1 MRQTPPHK
9 LSPSQRRAEIV
20 QILVQGVRRLANS
33 SPNLPETLENGEE
46 SEESSL
52 TSLDVSPES
61 RLHVCNDNTL

>member
-1 MRQTPPHK
+1 MRQKPTNK

-20 QILVQGVRRLANS
+20 QILTQAVRRLANS
-33 SPNLPETLENGEE
+33 SPNSSETLVNSEE

-61 RLHVCNDNTL
+61 RLHVCNANTL

>member
-1 MRQTPPHK
+1 MRQTPIHK
-9 LSPSQRRAEIV
+9 LSPRQRRAEIV
-20 QILVQGVRRLANS
+20 QILTQAVRRLANS
-33 SPNLPETLENGEE
+33 APNLPETLENGEE

>member
-1 MRQTPPHK
+1 MSK
-9 LSPSQRRAEIV
+9 LFSILSPEQRRDEIV
-20 QILVQGVRRLANS
+20 RIFSQCLRRLANS
-33 SPNLPETLENGEE
+33 SPKLPETLGNGEE